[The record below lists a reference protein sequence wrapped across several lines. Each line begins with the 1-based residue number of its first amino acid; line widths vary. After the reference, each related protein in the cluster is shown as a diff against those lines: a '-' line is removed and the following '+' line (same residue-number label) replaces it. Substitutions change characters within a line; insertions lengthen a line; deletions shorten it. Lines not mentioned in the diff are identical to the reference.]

1 MKTAKVLRGDGSTL
15 VERCGVVET
24 AFEAMAGLLPRSS
37 LAGDEGLWFR
47 NHSSVHTF
55 FMRFAIDV
63 AFVDGAG
70 RVIAVYHSLKPWR
83 HTWIHPV
90 ALRGGILEA
99 SAGLFRRAGLERGEE
114 LRLCL
119 SS

>member
-1 MKTAKVLRGDGSTL
+1 MRGNGITL
-15 VERCGVVET
+15 IERCGLVET
-24 AFEAMAGLLPRSS
+24 PTEAMAGLLPRKS
-37 LAGDEGLWFR
+37 LAQDEGLWFR

-63 AFVDGAG
+63 AFVDKSG
-70 RVIAVYHSLKPWR
+70 RIVALYHSLKPWR
-83 HTWIHPV
+83 HTWIHV
-90 ALRGGILEA
+90 SALRGGILETR
-99 SAGLFRRAGLERGEE
+99 AGLFRSEKIEMGEE